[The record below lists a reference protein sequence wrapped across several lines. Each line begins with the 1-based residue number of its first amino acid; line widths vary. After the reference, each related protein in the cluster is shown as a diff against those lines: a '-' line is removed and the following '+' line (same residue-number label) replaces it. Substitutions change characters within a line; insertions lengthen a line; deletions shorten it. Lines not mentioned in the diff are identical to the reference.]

1 MAQPANRFTIGLL
14 VIALSGS
21 QQLVDVACEQ
31 ADNSQGCGQLLASA
45 PNWGDWLSGRDTRVS
60 THFLDLLELLTRN
73 SGSRGG
79 NR

>member
-1 MAQPANRFTIGLL
+1 MAQPANRLTIGLL

-21 QQLVDVACEQ
+21 QQFVEVACDPAGSSE
-31 ADNSQGCGQLLASA
+31 GCRNLLVSA
-45 PNWGDWLSGRDTRVS
+45 PNWGEWLSGRDTRVS